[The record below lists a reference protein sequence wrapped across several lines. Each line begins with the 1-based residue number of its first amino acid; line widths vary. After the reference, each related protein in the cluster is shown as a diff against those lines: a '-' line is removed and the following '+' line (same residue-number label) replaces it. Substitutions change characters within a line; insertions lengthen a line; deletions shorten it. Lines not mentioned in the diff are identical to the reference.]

1 VNELLTRMLDGYE
14 GHLARSQRNTVPSDR
29 WRRLAIPNAGETD
42 LGRDATMSWVLCS
55 TGGLFSRGSA
65 GRLSGEVDVMHV
77 DQDFGR
83 EDHGQFRVRSVQTT
97 LFTRIVGG
105 RYITSFT
112 GYLSPSNSL
121 AAKQDLPG
129 DTQRCFGK
137 NKASYRLLAVFEN
150 LGLTLVPSMPM

>member
-1 VNELLTRMLDGYE
+1 
-14 GHLARSQRNTVPSDR
+14 
-29 WRRLAIPNAGETD
+29 
-42 LGRDATMSWVLCS
+42 MSWVLCS

-105 RYITSFT
+105 
-112 GYLSPSNSL
+112 
-121 AAKQDLPG
+121 
-129 DTQRCFGK
+129 
-137 NKASYRLLAVFEN
+137 
-150 LGLTLVPSMPM
+150 